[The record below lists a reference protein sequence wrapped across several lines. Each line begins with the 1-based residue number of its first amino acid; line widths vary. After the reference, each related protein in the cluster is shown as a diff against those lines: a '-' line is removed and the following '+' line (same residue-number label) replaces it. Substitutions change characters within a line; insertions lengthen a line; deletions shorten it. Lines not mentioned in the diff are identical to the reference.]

1 MSEQIKNGII
11 LQDEMKVKQSAKNGL
26 WHVEALTVA
35 GSNIEVIMKRIDEAM
50 SEAEKIMTKHNLQV
64 KTNLY

>member
-1 MSEQIKNGII
+1 MNKEIKNGII
-11 LQDEMKVKQSAKNGL
+11 LQDEMKVTQSSKNGL
-26 WHVEALTVA
+26 WHVTSLTVS

-50 SEAEKIMTKHNLQV
+50 SEAEKIMEKHNLQV